1 MEDKDTFVF
10 YADTT
15 ELPERSAPNIRG
27 RSFKILAEVEI
38 TDPDAQGVL
47 FAHGSLSAATP
58 CS

>member
-1 MEDKDTFVF
+1 MELDTFVF

-38 TDPDAQGVL
+38 TDPDAPGRAVRPRL
-47 FAHGSLSAATP
+47 AASATP